1 MARASSAGIAQGAPN
16 QPESVLLRN
25 RDAIVFLSRP
35 SAQLGHTLV
44 APTTHLTHV
53 VDDFTSTAYLDLQG
67 RIYRVDR
74 ALTRIVPTGMHYRMP
89 RPGPQGQGVADAIVG
104 QGRRAHFIQCDLA
117 SRTEVLRLVG
127 ECPAIFG
134 PIDILLN
141 NAMKMVVA
149 PITEATLE
157 DWEDVVNVNL
167 RAAFMTIH
175 YLLPSMLDRRRGV
188 VVNMIAYEGS
198 PLTAAYAATKVGSR
212 SLVLTT
218 AREIGAD

>member
-104 QGRRAHFIQCDLA
+104 QGRRAQFIQCDLA
-117 SRTEVLRLVG
+117 NRTEVLRLVG
-127 ECPAIFG
+127 EGAAIFG
-134 PIDILLN
+134 PIDILVN

-157 DWEDVVNVNL
+157 DWENVVNVNL

-175 YLLPSMLDRRRGV
+175 YLLPPCS
-188 VVNMIAYEGS
+188 
-198 PLTAAYAATKVGSR
+198 TAAAA
-212 SLVLTT
+212 
-218 AREIGAD
+218 